1 MIRLTRDGVITA
13 LLVVAALFV
22 GSLVAAYSFQ
32 IAIGLL
38 AAIYVIDMIATI
50 FLVPELK
57 GTELK

>member
-1 MIRLTRDGVITA
+1 MLFNIGRGIGGFGP
-13 LLVVAALFV
+13 VVV
-22 GSLVAAYSFQ
+22 GSLVATYSFQ